1 MNKNDRVNGTH
12 LARCLGAVGLI
23 GATLGMGTAPAT
35 GQIQPK
41 PSPSAT
47 PQVSTDAVVAPDG
60 SSRQVKIG
68 PVSSAGTGPSVQQK
82 LESPTTSSRQL
93 KLTDPRATKLGPLP
107 PE

>member
-23 GATLGMGTAPAT
+23 GATLGMGIAPAT
-35 GQIQPK
+35 GQVQPK

-47 PQVSTDAVVAPDG
+47 PQVLTDAVVAPDG
-60 SSRQVKIG
+60 SSRQVKMET
-68 PVSSAGTGPSVQQK
+68 ARPSVQQK

-93 KLTDPRATKLGPLP
+93 KLSDVKAKPESLLP
-107 PE
+107 PR